1 MNYNGVKEVSYRYNK
16 TGDLVSMTDW
26 LGTSAFE
33 LDLLHQLTAAADHK
47 GNRVEVHL
55 RRRGQP
61 DRPNVLNQNPI
72 LSNGKITTDA
82 NFNITGKAANGRET
96 FEIILI
102 EIPIYQYM
110 LNEYSVEIGGS
121 VPFNIF
127 GLTVNLG
134 LDHSFSVETEG
145 GVSGNIVT
153 ASMGISPTLVYEGH
167 FQHSITKVTN
177 DKNEVIIKGAL
188 AVLGIINNGPVS
200 ISSPVQSILSI

>member
-72 LSNGKITTDA
+72 LANGKITTDA

-102 EIPIYQYM
+102 ETPIYQYM
-110 LNEYSVEIGGS
+110 LNEYE
-121 VPFNIF
+121 
-127 GLTVNLG
+127 TVLQQVT
-134 LDHSFSVETEG
+134 DHFKAYVNTYMQAYSEQNPQKATERKT
-145 GVSGNIVT
+145 GN
-153 ASMGISPTLVYEGH
+153 M
-167 FQHSITKVTN
+167 N
-177 DKNEVIIKGAL
+177 R
-188 AVLGIINNGPVS
+188 
-200 ISSPVQSILSI
+200 